1 MSPAVYQWAVRH
13 GVTMAALQELAGI
26 FGMHG
31 DHALPPEV
39 KGTSEAAVQAAVRLE
54 AARKGVRLFRN
65 NVGVG
70 WAGDAQKIQ
79 RDGNLYARRGDVL
92 IRQGRPLHAGLCE
105 GSSDLIGWHT
115 VEIVP
120 EMIGQKIAVF
130 VAIEGKSAV
139 GRLRPAQVTFLDAV
153 AAAGGVSTVARSVD
167 DAVRAL
173 AGDA

>member
-1 MSPAVYQWAVRH
+1 MDNHTGYTGHTER
-13 GVTMAALQELAGI
+13 AG
-26 FGMHG
+26 HG
-31 DHALPPEV
+31 DADTERAD
-39 KGTSEAAVQAAVRLE
+39 SEQVTLRRILLACSRDNT
-54 AARKGVRLFRN
+54 RLFRN

-120 EMIGQKIAVF
+120 EMIGQRIAVF

-173 AGDA
+173 AGDAP